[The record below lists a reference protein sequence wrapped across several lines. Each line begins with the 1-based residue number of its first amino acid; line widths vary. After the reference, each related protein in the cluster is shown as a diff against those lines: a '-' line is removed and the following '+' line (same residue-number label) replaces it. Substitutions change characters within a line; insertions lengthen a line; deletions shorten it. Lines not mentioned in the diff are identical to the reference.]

1 METKKFTRLSMLL
14 SFSIVLGLIENFIPI
29 FNGII
34 PGLKI
39 GLANTII
46 IIILYS
52 YSFKDALYVSM
63 IRVFIISLLVT
74 GLFNITFYFSLVGA
88 TFSVIMMSLFKRT
101 KLSIIGVSIIGSLSH
116 SIGQI
121 LVAIIFLKNT
131 NLIYY
136 LPWLLI
142 FSIPTGIIIGIIS
155 KELLKYTK
163 DILK

>member
-1 METKKFTRLSMLL
+1 MLL